1 MRRIRPGDWVKH
13 ERIEPALY
21 VEKVEE
27 QTAWLRQPSPDG
39 WPFPVVF
46 ALPVSDV
53 KRIADPNTNNDDD
66 FEEAPF

>member
-1 MRRIRPGDWVKH
+1 MRYIKPGDWVRH

-21 VEKVEE
+21 VERIENN
-27 QTAWLRQPSPDG
+27 TAWLRQPSPDG

-53 KRIADPNTNNDDD
+53 RRIADPTKTDDD

>member
-21 VEKVEE
+21 VERVEE
-27 QTAWLRQPSPDG
+27 QTAWLRHPSPDG
-39 WPFPVVF
+39 FPFPVSF
-46 ALPVSDV
+46 SLPVAEV
-53 KRIADPNTNNDDD
+53 KRIADPNAASDDD